1 MEKYYSAERSTQML
15 VYLMKAHNIKK
26 VVVSPGMKNYCFVG
40 SIQNDPFF
48 ELYSCADEKSAAYM
62 AVGLAEASG
71 EPVALSCTG
80 ATASRNYMSAL
91 TEAYYNKLPIL
102 AVTSMTHVGE
112 IGQLIPQ
119 IIDRRT
125 EPTDIIKYNAQ
136 IPMVKSNDDEWS
148 NNVLMNAALLELT
161 RHGGG
166 PVLINLTTECS
177 WDFSVKTLPETR
189 VIKRV
194 GYEDEFPELEGKQ
207 VGIFIGN
214 HREFSKELT
223 ELIEKF
229 CEKYNGVVIC
239 DQSSNYRGKY
249 AVYPAVV
256 THQKLYPSPLREM
269 DLMIHIGQISGAY
282 IKLLPEKVWRVDEDG
297 EVRDTFRKLSKVFEM
312 SDKKFFET
320 YVKKAEN
327 KADSQMEYYKEWEE
341 EIERI
346 RVKIPELPFS
356 NAWIAKNMMADIPDG
371 SYVNFG
377 ILNTLRNWNFVD
389 GKDIHAYANTGG
401 FGIDGIASTTIGA
414 SFQDKNRLCFGIM
427 GDLAF
432 FYDINS
438 IGNRHVGNN
447 VRILVVNN
455 GLGVEFRNYGHPA
468 NEFGEEADKYMAAG
482 GHNGHQSRDL
492 LKNYAEAL
500 GFEYMSAATKEEFL
514 EAKKTFV
521 NKEITD
527 KPMLFEVFTNTEDES
542 QSLMLIETVE
552 KTLKATMKKTI
563 KKEKK
568 R

>member
-1 MEKYYSAERSTQML
+1 MEKYYTVERSTQML

-26 VVVSPGMKNYCFVG
+26 IVISPGMKNYCFVG
-40 SIQNDPFF
+40 SVQNDPFF

-62 AVGLAEASG
+62 AVGLAETSG

-119 IIDRRT
+119 IIDRRE
-125 EPTDIIKYNAQ
+125 EPSDIIKYNAQ
-136 IPMVKSNDDEWS
+136 IPMTYSKEDEWS
-148 NNVLMNAALLELT
+148 NNVLMNTALLELR

-177 WDFSVKTLPETR
+177 WDFSAKTLPETR
-189 VIKRV
+189 VINRV
-194 GYEDEFPELEGKQ
+194 GYEDEFPKLEGKK

-214 HREFSKELT
+214 HRVFSDEGT
-223 ELIEKF
+223 ALIEQF
-229 CEKYNGVVIC
+229 CEKYNGVVFC
-239 DQSSNYRGKY
+239 DHSSNYHGKY

-256 THQKLYPSPLREM
+256 TQQKQYSSTLKAM
-269 DLMIHIGQISGAY
+269 DVLVHIGQISGAY
-282 IKLLPEKVWRVDEDG
+282 INLEPSKVWRVDEDG
-297 EVRDTFRKLSKVFEM
+297 EVRDTFKKLSKVFEM
-312 SDKKFFET
+312 SDKKFFAS
-320 YVKKAEN
+320 YVEKAGN
-327 KADSQMEYYKEWEE
+327 KSSVQMEYYNEWKE

-346 RVKIPELPFS
+346 RAKVPELPLS
-356 NAWIAKNMMADIPDG
+356 NAWIARNMIDDIPEG

-389 GKDIHAYANTGG
+389 SKNIHAYANTGG

-414 SFQDKNRLCFGIM
+414 SFNDKNKLHFGMM

-468 NEFGEEADKYMAAG
+468 NEFGADADKFMAAG
-482 GHNGHQSRDL
+482 GHNGHQSREL

-500 GFEYMSAATKEEFL
+500 GFEYMSASTKEEFL
-514 EAKKTFV
+514 EAKKRFTMSEMTE
-521 NKEITD
+521 N
-527 KPMLFEVFTNTEDES
+527 PMLFEVFTNTQDES
-542 QSLMLIETVE
+542 ESLMLIKNAE
-552 KTLKATMKKTI
+552 KTTKGMMKQTLKKVI
-563 KKEKK
+563 K